1 MVIFVKRRRRWRW
14 SRPKSILSSLND
26 VMDFGPHLIVTPFNP
41 NSSDAAQGSGISAE
55 QQPFLI
61 GNSEAEMVALQYLSS
76 SSLPTVPPRSRPV
89 APVPVGLSDK
99 EMARLRS
106 EALNSPESP
115 QHPFGS
121 STSNVSQS
129 LSSPNAITESGE
141 AMPRTP
147 YDTWRLHSEVES
159 LRREMVRLRE
169 EGLVN
174 TAPPSYTDGE
184 R

>member
-1 MVIFVKRRRRWRW
+1 MVTFVKRRRRWRRT
-14 SRPKSILSSLND
+14 RPISILSSSND
-26 VMDFGPHLIVTPFNP
+26 VMDFGSHLIVTPFDP
-41 NSSDAAQGSGISAE
+41 NSSDLTQDSGISAE

-61 GNSEAEMVALQYLSS
+61 GNSEAEMVALQYLAPSF
-76 SSLPTVPPRSRPV
+76 LPTVLPLPRPV

-106 EALNSPESP
+106 EALSSP
-115 QHPFGS
+115 QPVLGGL
-121 STSNVSQS
+121 TSNVSPS
-129 LSSPNAITESGE
+129 MSSPNDITESGE
-141 AMPRTP
+141 AMPQTP

-174 TAPPSYTDGE
+174 PAPPSYTDGD